1 MYDSLPMGVEV
12 ALYLPIRKKAVQ
24 YTIFFKKRQ
33 MFSGKHRKKR
43 TFCFFATI
51 ESSLH
56 RGDARVRP

>member
-12 ALYLPIRKKAVQ
+12 ALYLPIREKTVQ
-24 YTIFFKKRQ
+24 YTIFFLSAKCFQ
-33 MFSGKHRKKR
+33 ENIAKKR
-43 TFCFFATI
+43 TFCFSATI